1 MDKCYY
7 TNQRKKF
14 FIIVFGLIIEITLY
28 QLSFVIN
35 LINLDGIENYWVIN
49 IFIDDFFFNHDIH
62 HWSWSNSKNC
72 ILCFRIIDSII
83 NMKMMLKNFKFL
95 NLLKKKKF
103 NI

>member
-35 LINLDGIENYWVIN
+35 LINLDGIENY
-49 IFIDDFFFNHDIH
+49 
-62 HWSWSNSKNC
+62 
-72 ILCFRIIDSII
+72 
-83 NMKMMLKNFKFL
+83 
-95 NLLKKKKF
+95 
-103 NI
+103 